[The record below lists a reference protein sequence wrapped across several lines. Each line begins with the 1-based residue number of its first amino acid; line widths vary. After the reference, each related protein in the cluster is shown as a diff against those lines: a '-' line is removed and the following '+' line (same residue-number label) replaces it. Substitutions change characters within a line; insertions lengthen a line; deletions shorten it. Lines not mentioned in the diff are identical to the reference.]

1 MVTGKGGIEAGC
13 LPARNTREVL
23 TGSKLRFGSHK
34 VPLRIDHEGAVVSI
48 EKNKN
53 QLNYHRTYGSEEI
66 NKTILTDAKN
76 VLITPVEPMNI
87 PKQISNNLLVNLEQ
101 PVIVEPKK
109 NQIIYLSFPV
119 EIGVFI
125 TEQNCSKLI
134 DVFTFVRNKYS
145 LYGTPKTG
153 VVCRYWKSK
162 TYTKI
167 PELDP
172 IHEGV
177 LKLTIINKTSNWMEI
192 NNIVFYGYGMEIYYS
207 KEIVS
212 MVGTMKIIS
221 EKIAE
226 TDVIDAVL
234 MKGQYRALETFP
246 ISLISLA
253 EKKYVMEEGV

>member
-1 MVTGKGGIEAGC
+1 MITGKGGIEAGC
-13 LPARNTREVL
+13 LPTRKTGKVL
-23 TGSKLRFGSHK
+23 ANSRLRFGSHK
-34 VPLRIDHEGAVVSI
+34 VSLRIVHEGLEVSI
-48 EKNKN
+48 DKNKN
-53 QLNYHRTYGSEEI
+53 QLKYHRCYNDVEVD
-66 NKTILTDAKN
+66 KTILTDAKN

-87 PKQISNNLLVNLEQ
+87 PKQVSNNLLVNLEQ
-101 PVIVEPKK
+101 PLIVEPKK
-109 NQIIYLSFPV
+109 TQNVYLSFPV

-192 NNIVFYGYGMEIYYS
+192 NNIVFYGYGMEIYYN
-207 KEIVS
+207 KKMVS

-226 TDVIDAVL
+226 TDIIDTAL

-246 ISLISLA
+246 ISLIPLA